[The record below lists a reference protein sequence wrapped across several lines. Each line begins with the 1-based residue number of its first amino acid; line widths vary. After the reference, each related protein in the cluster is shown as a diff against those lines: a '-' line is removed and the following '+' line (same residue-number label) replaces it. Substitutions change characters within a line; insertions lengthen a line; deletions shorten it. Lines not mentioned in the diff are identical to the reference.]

1 VAVLQEK
8 LQEKAGEALNLYNQL
23 FALRKM
29 MPIELAAG
37 QDAAAGTPPPSSP
50 LPMQGELAPVLL
62 AVALLPAADGTP
74 MPVFPPP
81 TSLQAPAFL
90 CPLHTALQ
98 NASQPDLR
106 RWAAC

>member
-50 LPMQGELAPVLL
+50 LPMQG
-62 AVALLPAADGTP
+62 
-74 MPVFPPP
+74 
-81 TSLQAPAFL
+81 TSLFVPIAHSAPERFAAGSAQNMQFL
-90 CPLHTALQ
+90 
-98 NASQPDLR
+98 
-106 RWAAC
+106 